1 MGKEFNH
8 RGHRG
13 KIYFLKNSV
22 YSLISITQR
31 ELPFKGIYSRKTEK
45 VRVSIKIER

>member
-22 YSLISITQR
+22 YSLVSITPR
-31 ELPFKGIYSRKTEK
+31 EFPLRENCRERQK
-45 VRVSIKIER
+45 KIRR